1 MRFISSLATLTAAVS
16 ATAIRRDA
24 AGLDI
29 QLTAEGNTIVKAVIT
44 NKNPLA
50 VELLNKGTIL
60 DAGHVEKVSVSS
72 QGKFAFASLIGP
84 SRSVPTSLYF
94 RPNSTLSMVDHST

>member
-1 MRFISSLATLTAAVS
+1 MRFITSLASLAATVS

-29 QLTAEGNTIVKAVIT
+29 QLSAEGNTMVKAVIT
-44 NKNPLA
+44 NKNSIA

-72 QGKFAFASLIGP
+72 QCMAQGTTRIMW
-84 SRSVPTSLYF
+84 TY
-94 RPNSTLSMVDHST
+94 